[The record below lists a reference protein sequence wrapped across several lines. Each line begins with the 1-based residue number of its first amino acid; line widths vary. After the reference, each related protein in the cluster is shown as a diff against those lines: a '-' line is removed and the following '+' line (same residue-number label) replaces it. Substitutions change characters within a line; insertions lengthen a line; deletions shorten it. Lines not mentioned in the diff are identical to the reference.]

1 MKTRTNQREKRFP
14 LHPKTLFL
22 FTGLLLIFASSAMSA
37 SAQPNIRVRI
47 QTVTSCNEAD
57 AHVAY
62 ASGVNVRIGSLSVYT
77 DSGGYAVTYLRP
89 GIYEVSASQ
98 PGNFFAYVDR
108 RSDGVRFRPDS
119 RGLATVPLNL
129 NDETLDVRML
139 SCGVAGAAVSV
150 GGVAVNP
157 GAVVV
162 APGTGGISIST
173 GGTGVA
179 VAVAPIKRARL
190 TQVNNNVEVQIAGGA
205 WVRAYEGQEVSSGD
219 RVRTGYLSTISLR
232 FWDGHLGQLR
242 QKSMLTMRNNGAE
255 LSYGELRVTT
265 SQPVA
270 VSSDFEVNTTAC
282 TVNVR
287 GTIFNVIH
295 DETPQSTLV
304 WVEEGLVLVT
314 PTTTSLSSVTL
325 RGGQEARVTR
335 SYMSPVMTHGAVVA
349 VVDVPVLTGIW
360 LTSTGE
366 TIQLA
371 QDGNRVTGRYQGI
384 LGTGTINGVM
394 DGRTFRG
401 TVVIGQGMSSTS
413 GTVVLTLT
421 PDGRLDGTVTSV
433 IYNGPWVL
441 SRGAGRIQ

>member
-1 MKTRTNQREKRFP
+1 MKTRTSQREKRFP
-14 LHPKTLFL
+14 LHRKTLVL
-22 FTGLLLIFASSAMSA
+22 FTGLLVILAASAMSA
-37 SAQPNIRVRI
+37 SAQPDIRVRI
-47 QTVTSCNEAD
+47 QTMTSCNEAD

-77 DSGGYAVTYLRP
+77 DAGGYAVAYLHP

-119 RGLATVPLNL
+119 RGLATVPLNY

-139 SCGVAGAAVSV
+139 SCGGAGAAVSV

-157 GAVVV
+157 GAIVV
-162 APGTGGISIST
+162 APGPGGISISA

-179 VAVAPIKRARL
+179 VAVAPIRRARL
-190 TQVNNNVEVQIAGGA
+190 TQVNNNVEVQLAGGA

-242 QKSMLTMRNNGAE
+242 QKSLLTMRNNGVE

-265 SQPVA
+265 NQPVA
-270 VSSDFEVNTTAC
+270 VSSDFEVTTTAC

-304 WVEEGLVLVT
+304 WVEDGLVLVT
-314 PTTTSLSSVTL
+314 PTTTSLSSITL

-360 LTSTGE
+360 LTSTGD

-384 LGTGTINGVM
+384 LGTGIINGVM

-401 TVVIGQGMSSTS
+401 TVVLGQGMSST
-413 GTVVLTLT
+413 TANVVLTLT
-421 PDGRLDGTVTSV
+421 PDGRLDGTVSSV

>member
-14 LHPKTLFL
+14 LSARMLFL
-22 FTGLLLIFASSAMSA
+22 FTGLLMIFASSAMSA
-37 SAQPNIRVRI
+37 SAQPDIRVRI
-47 QTVTSCNEAD
+47 QTRTSCSEAD
-57 AHVAY
+57 SQVAY
-62 ASGVNVRIGSLSVYT
+62 ASGVNVRIGSLTLYT

-98 PGNFFAYVDR
+98 PGNSFAYVDR

-119 RGLATVPLNL
+119 RGLATIPLNL
-129 NDETLDVRML
+129 NDETLDIRLL

-157 GAVVV
+157 GTIVV
-162 APGTGGISIST
+162 APGPGGISVSTGGI
-173 GGTGVA
+173 A
-179 VAVAPIKRARL
+179 VAVVPVKRARL
-190 TQVNNNVEVQIAGGA
+190 TQLNNNVEVQIANGA
-205 WVRAYEGQEVSSGD
+205 WTRAYEGQEVGPGD
-219 RVRTGYLSTISLR
+219 RVRTGYMSTTSLR

-242 QKSMLTMRNNGAE
+242 QRSMLSIRNSGAE
-255 LSYGELRVTT
+255 LSYGEMRVTT
-265 SQPVA
+265 SQPSSVP
-270 VSSDFEVNTTAC
+270 SDFEVTTTAC

-287 GTIFNVIH
+287 GTIFTVTH

-304 WVEEGLVLVT
+304 WVEEGVVLVS
-314 PTTTSLSSVTL
+314 PTTTSLASVTL

-335 SYMSPVMTHGAVVA
+335 SYMSPVMTHGTVVA
-349 VVDVPVLTGIW
+349 VVDVPLLTGIW
-360 LTSTGE
+360 LTSTGD
-366 TIQLA
+366 TIQLT
-371 QDGNRVTGRYQGI
+371 QDGNRVTGTYRGI

-433 IYNGPWVL
+433 IFNGPWVL
-441 SRGAGRIQ
+441 SRGAARIQ